1 MSQNDVYAAY
11 IASLTGKSSTSASAI
26 KTINGTTSNTVSQA
40 DLSIL
45 KRIEEKLNRLEM
57 SQGTGIVADLAIYG
71 GFVVIP
77 EIGVVKANVYIKDGK
92 VCALSQSKMGSAKE
106 EVDAVGK
113 YVLPGIIDP
122 HVHLGL
128 FAPLEKEL
136 ITETAS
142 ALLGGITTIGC
153 YFGSSDSHLNTFPDI
168 QAKIEQYSKTDI
180 IPHLVIGSKQ
190 QRQEIPSYV
199 DRFGVT
205 SFKLYMNGIPG
216 MIPDVDDGFI
226 MDVFEEV
233 KKTGK
238 KCLVCVHSEN
248 RYLVARARDKVYK
261 ALGDR
266 ASVTDWSDTHPD
278 IAEEE
283 AVIRLAYLAGKCEV
297 PVNFVHI
304 SSKAAIDRLRT
315 LKVNNKKLYV
325 ETTSP
330 YLSLRRKDLSDL
342 TGKMEP
348 PFREAEDVEALW
360 NAVKNGTIDTIGTD
374 NVTLTREEKRM
385 NEGLWK
391 AMPGYPAMGTH
402 LSVMLH
408 EGVHNRSLPIEQLVR
423 LLSTN
428 PAMAFG
434 IYPQKGTL
442 MPGSDAD
449 VVLVDMEKSMTVSP
463 SKLGSRSDFSLYEGK
478 ELKGWPVMTI
488 KNGVIA
494 AKNGT
499 LVGSSIRGSC
509 LQRNR

>member
-1 MSQNDVYAAY
+1 MTQNDIYAAY
-11 IASLTGKSSTSASAI
+11 IASLTGKNRTETPA
-26 KTINGTTSNTVSQA
+26 GTET

-45 KRIEEKLNRLEM
+45 KRIEAKLNQLE
-57 SQGTGIVADLAIYG
+57 TGREAGIAADMAINDG
-71 GFVVIP
+71 LVVIP
-77 EIGVVKANVYIKDGK
+77 EIGIVKANVYIRDGK
-92 VCALSQSKMGSAKE
+92 VCALSQNKMGGAKE
-106 EVDAVGK
+106 EVDADGK

-136 ITETAS
+136 VTETAS
-142 ALLGGITTIGC
+142 ALLGGITTVGC
-153 YFGSSDSHLNTFPDI
+153 YFGNSGSHLDTFPGI
-168 QAKIEQYSKTDI
+168 RTKIEQYSKTDI
-180 IPHLVIGSKQ
+180 IPHLVIGTKQ
-190 QRQEIPSYV
+190 QRQEIPACV
-199 DRFGVT
+199 DRFGIT
-205 SFKLYMNGIPG
+205 SFKLYMNGIPD

-248 RYLVARARDKVYK
+248 RYLVARARDRVQK

-283 AVIRLAYLAGKCEV
+283 AVIRLAYLAEKCEV
-297 PVNFVHI
+297 PVYFVHI
-304 SSKAAIDRLRT
+304 SSKAAVERLKS
-315 LKVNNKKLYV
+315 LKAGSSDLYV

-330 YLSLRRKDLSDL
+330 YLSIHRETLPDL

-348 PFREAEDVEALW
+348 PFREPEDVEALW
-360 NAVKNGTIDTIGTD
+360 KAVENGTIDTVGTD

-408 EGVHNRSLPIEQLVR
+408 EGVHNRRLPIEKLVR

-428 PAMAFG
+428 PARAFG

-442 MPGSDAD
+442 MPGSDGD
-449 VVLVDMEKSMTVSP
+449 VVLVDIEKSMTVNP
-463 SKLGSRSDFSLYEGK
+463 SKLGSRSDFSLYNGK

-499 LVGSSIRGSC
+499 LVDSSLRGSC
-509 LQRNR
+509 LRRNR

>member
-1 MSQNDVYAAY
+1 MSQNDIYAAY
-11 IASLTGKSSTSASAI
+11 IASLTGKSRTEKPA
-26 KTINGTTSNTVSQA
+26 GTDGEQYEYKGSET
-40 DLSIL
+40 DLAIL
-45 KRIEEKLNRLEM
+45 KRIEAKLNRLEA
-57 SQGTGIVADLAIYG
+57 GLDTGIVADMAINDG
-71 GFVVIP
+71 LVVIP
-77 EIGVVKANVYIKDGK
+77 EIGVVKANVYIRDGK
-92 VCALSQSKMGSAKE
+92 VCALSQSKMSGARE
-106 EVDAVGK
+106 EVDAGGK

-136 ITETAS
+136 VTETAS

-153 YFGSSDSHLNTFPDI
+153 YFGSSGSHLDTFPDI
-168 QAKIEQYSKTDI
+168 RAKIERHSKTDI
-180 IPHLVIGSKQ
+180 IPHLVIGTKQ
-190 QRQEIPSYV
+190 QRQEIPACV
-199 DRFGVT
+199 NRFGVT

-233 KKTGK
+233 KRTGK

-266 ASVTDWSDTHPD
+266 ASVTDWSDTHPN

-283 AVIRLAYLAGKCEV
+283 AVIRLAYLAEKSGV
-297 PVNFVHI
+297 PVYFVHI
-304 SSKAAIDRLRT
+304 SSKSAIDRLKS
-315 LKVNNKKLYV
+315 LKAGRRDLYV

-330 YLSLRRKDLSDL
+330 TCPYTGSPARPYRQDGTALPGTGRRGS
-342 TGKMEP
+342 T
-348 PFREAEDVEALW
+348 VEGSR
-360 NAVKNGTIDTIGTD
+360 KRTIDTVGTD
-374 NVTLTREEKRM
+374 NVTLTREEKNM

-408 EGVHNRSLPIEQLVR
+408 EGVYNRRLPIERLVR

-428 PAMAFG
+428 PARILG
-434 IYPQKGTL
+434 VYPQKGTL
-442 MPGSDAD
+442 MPGSDGD

-478 ELKGWPVMTI
+478 KLQGWPVMTI

-494 AKNGT
+494 AENGSLT
-499 LVGSSIRGSC
+499 DSGLRGSC